1 VTTSERR
8 QAQVE
13 AAVRAA
19 EAREAIAKKIAML
32 APKVKDQASAQVVL
46 HLAQAYAALA
56 AEPPRARTE
65 T

>member
-1 VTTSERR
+1 MSERR
-8 QAQVE
+8 HAQAE
-13 AAVRAA
+13 AALRAA
-19 EAREAIAKKIAML
+19 EAREAIATRIATL

-46 HLAQAYAALA
+46 NLAQAYAAMA